1 MNAIQI
7 ETQDRHY
14 YFLSGDNSFKSH
26 LLSCEFPVRKSVE
39 EVIEEFN
46 EANNVKVTVDMLPI
60 AQQRFYIG
68 WERFPKNPES
78 LKLRISVN
86 DVTYHISGETKGC
99 PSELLIQRGDEEQR
113 FEIDDC
119 DWELVVRREMPFI
132 SVDFIKQLIMI

>member
-60 AQQRFYIG
+60 TQQRFYIG

-99 PSELLIQRGDEEQR
+99 PSELLIQRGQMEQY
-113 FEIDDC
+113 FKIDDC
-119 DWELVVRREMPFI
+119 DWESVIGREMPFI
-132 SVDFIKQLIMI
+132 KIDLIKQLIMI

>member
-26 LLSCEFPVRKSVE
+26 LLSCEFPVRKSME

-46 EANNVKVTVDMLPI
+46 EANNVKVTVEMLPI

-99 PSELLIQRGDEEQR
+99 PNELLIQRGDVEQR
-113 FEIDDC
+113 FELGDC
-119 DWELVVRREMPFI
+119 DWELVVGREMP
-132 SVDFIKQLIMI
+132 FIKQLIMI

>member
-99 PSELLIQRGDEEQR
+99 PNELLIQRGDEEQR

-119 DWELVVRREMPFI
+119 DWGFVVRREMPFI

>member
-7 ETQDRHY
+7 ETQDRNY

-60 AQQRFYIG
+60 AKQRFYIG
-68 WERFPKNPES
+68 WGQLPKNPEG
-78 LKLRISVN
+78 LRLCISVN
-86 DVTYHISGETKGC
+86 DTSYYLHGETKGC

-132 SVDFIKQLIMI
+132 KVDFIKQLIMI

>member
-99 PSELLIQRGDEEQR
+99 PNELLIQRGDVEQR

-119 DWELVVRREMPFI
+119 DWEFVVRREMPLI
-132 SVDFIKQLIMI
+132 KVDFIKQLIMI

>member
-7 ETQDRHY
+7 ETQDRNY
-14 YFLSGDNSFKSH
+14 YFLSGDNSFKTN
-26 LLSCEFPVRKSVE
+26 LLSFEFPVLKSME

-46 EANNVKVTVDMLPI
+46 EANNVKVTADMLPI
-60 AQQRFYIG
+60 AKQRFYIG

-99 PSELLIQRGDEEQR
+99 PNELLIQRGDVEQR

>member
-60 AQQRFYIG
+60 TQQRFYIG

-99 PSELLIQRGDEEQR
+99 PSELLIQRGQMEQY
-113 FEIDDC
+113 FKIDDC
-119 DWELVVRREMPFI
+119 DWESIIGREMPFI
-132 SVDFIKQLIMI
+132 KIDLIKQLITI

>member
-14 YFLSGDNSFKSH
+14 YFLSGDQSFKSH
-26 LLSCEFPVRKSVE
+26 LLSCEFPVRKSME

-99 PSELLIQRGDEEQR
+99 PSELLIQRGQMEQY
-113 FEIDDC
+113 FKIDDC
-119 DWELVVRREMPFI
+119 DWESVVGREMPFI
-132 SVDFIKQLIMI
+132 KVDFIKQLIMI

>member
-60 AQQRFYIG
+60 TQQRFYIG

-99 PSELLIQRGDEEQR
+99 PSELLIQRGQMEQY
-113 FEIDDC
+113 FKIDDC
-119 DWELVVRREMPFI
+119 DWESVVRREMPFI
-132 SVDFIKQLIMI
+132 KVDFIKQLIMI

>member
-14 YFLSGDNSFKSH
+14 YFLSGDSSFKSH

-46 EANNVKVTVDMLPI
+46 EANNVKVTVEMLPI

>member
-14 YFLSGDNSFKSH
+14 YFLSGDSSFKSH

-46 EANNVKVTVDMLPI
+46 EANNVKVTADMLPI
-60 AQQRFYIG
+60 AQQRFYVG

-78 LKLRISVN
+78 LRLRISVN

-99 PSELLIQRGDEEQR
+99 PSELLIQRGNEEQR
-113 FEIDDC
+113 FKIDDC
-119 DWELVVRREMPFI
+119 DWESVIGREMPFI
-132 SVDFIKQLIMI
+132 KIDLIKQLIMI

>member
-26 LLSCEFPVRKSVE
+26 LLSCEFPVRKSME

-60 AQQRFYIG
+60 AQQRFYISWG
-68 WERFPKNPES
+68 QLPKSPEA
-78 LKLRISVN
+78 LKLCISVN
-86 DVTYHISGETKGC
+86 DVSYYIHGESKGC
-99 PSELLIQRGDEEQR
+99 PSELVIQRGNEEQR
-113 FEIDDC
+113 FKIDDC
-119 DWELVVRREMPFI
+119 DWESIISREMPFI
-132 SVDFIKQLIMI
+132 KTDFIKQLIMI

>member
-26 LLSCEFPVRKSVE
+26 LLSCEFPVRKSME
-39 EVIEEFN
+39 EVIEDFN
-46 EANNVKVTVDMLPI
+46 ESNNVKVTVDMLPI

-78 LKLRISVN
+78 LKLRVSVN

-99 PSELLIQRGDEEQR
+99 PNELLIQRGGQEQR

-119 DWELVVRREMPFI
+119 NWEQVVVREMPFI
-132 SVDFIKQLIMI
+132 SVDFIKQLIMF

>member
-26 LLSCEFPVRKSVE
+26 LLSCEFPVRKSME

-46 EANNVKVTVDMLPI
+46 EANNVKVTVDMLPL
-60 AQQRFYIG
+60 AQQRFYICWG
-68 WERFPKNPES
+68 QLPKNPEG
-78 LKLRISVN
+78 LCLCISVN
-86 DVTYHISGETKGC
+86 DTSYYLHGETKGC
-99 PSELLIQRGDEEQR
+99 PSELLFQRGDEEQR

-132 SVDFIKQLIMI
+132 KVDFIKQLIMI

>member
-7 ETQDRHY
+7 ETQDRNY
-14 YFLSGDNSFKSH
+14 YFLSGDNSFKSN

-46 EANNVKVTVDMLPI
+46 EANNVKVTVEMLPI

-99 PSELLIQRGDEEQR
+99 PNELLIQRGDVEQR
-113 FEIDDC
+113 FEIGDC
-119 DWELVVRREMPFI
+119 DWEFVVRREIPFI
-132 SVDFIKQLIMI
+132 SVYFIKQLIMI

>member
-7 ETQDRHY
+7 ETQDRNY
-14 YFLSGDNSFKSH
+14 YFLSGDNSFKSN

-60 AQQRFYIG
+60 VQQRFYIG

-99 PSELLIQRGDEEQR
+99 PNELLIQRGDEEQR
-113 FEIDDC
+113 FEIGDC
-119 DWELVVRREMPFI
+119 DWEFVVRREIPFI
-132 SVDFIKQLIMI
+132 SVYFIKQLIMI

>member
-26 LLSCEFPVRKSVE
+26 LLSCEFPVRKSME

-46 EANNVKVTVDMLPI
+46 EANNVKVTVEMLPI

-99 PSELLIQRGDEEQR
+99 PNELLIQRGDVEQR
-113 FEIDDC
+113 FELGDC
-119 DWELVVRREMPFI
+119 DWELVVGREMPFI
-132 SVDFIKQLIMI
+132 SIDFIKQLIMI

>member
-46 EANNVKVTVDMLPI
+46 EANNVKVTADMLPI
-60 AQQRFYIG
+60 AKQRFYIG
-68 WERFPKNPES
+68 WGQLPKNPEG
-78 LKLRISVN
+78 LRLCISVN
-86 DVTYHISGETKGC
+86 DTSYYLHGETKGC
-99 PSELLIQRGDEEQR
+99 PNELLIQRGDVEQR
-113 FEIDDC
+113 FEIGDC

-132 SVDFIKQLIMI
+132 SVHFIKQRIMI